1 MSPTPQTLSLAHLP
15 NRRVL
20 QRIWQSLRSA
30 QKCRTRRLFLVAW
43 LMSRLFGA
51 ATMRH
56 LMATVIMNILPR
68 SCFVRPSLM
77 IGRHDPPR
85 SGFVVTNC
93 TSLCYLEFHFIRLS
107 LLHLYTFI
115 VYIQLLS
122 TIVLRHTTFVGTSF
136 SSCNAFVLPGL
147 LVNASLHIIS

>member
-1 MSPTPQTLSLAHLP
+1 
-15 NRRVL
+15 
-20 QRIWQSLRSA
+20 
-30 QKCRTRRLFLVAW
+30 
-43 LMSRLFGA
+43 
-51 ATMRH
+51 MRH

-107 LLHLYTFI
+107 LLHPYTFI
-115 VYIQLLS
+115 VYIRLLS
-122 TIVLRHTTFVGTSF
+122 TIVYVILPLLEPHFRRVTLSF
-136 SSCNAFVLPGL
+136 F
-147 LVNASLHIIS
+147 LVY